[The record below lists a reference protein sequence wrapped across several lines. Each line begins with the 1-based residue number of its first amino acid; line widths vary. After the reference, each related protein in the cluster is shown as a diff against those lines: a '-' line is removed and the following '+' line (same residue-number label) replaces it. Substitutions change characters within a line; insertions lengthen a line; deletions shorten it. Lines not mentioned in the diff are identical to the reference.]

1 MKVIVL
7 KNNIK
12 QFEISVLDDD
22 LVNGGELFI
31 GREDDCHIILDS
43 QQISRH
49 HAKIYFSENKLKL
62 ETLSNFGGVKINGH
76 EVSLVDLNISEQIEV
91 DQYQIRVE
99 NFQGYVEEELEED
112 IDKALDAEM
121 ALNEAVVEQ
130 NYDDTTEILD
140 TVEEEIVENELEEE
154 LLEEEL
160 PDSEVLDDDFIDSS
174 LDDIVEDEN
183 LDGDILDGD
192 DNLDPLEDI
201 VSDDVPDE
209 NSGDS
214 SSDNF
219 DDENFS
225 EDSEE
230 GFSETDDFS
239 DGDAF
244 SEEENFDSGDGDGF
258 GDDGG
263 FEEDDDSKTQVFNSF
278 ATYYLKI
285 FGEYAPFDSYKIED
299 NLTNIGREEETCQ
312 ILLSDPEVSK
322 IHAVIKKTLVNCTIQ
337 DNNSSN
343 GIILNGERVNKA
355 ELTNGD
361 EFIIGDTSFTV
372 IINSDLLN
380 SEQGRLMPVEEN
392 QEIIIEDDS
401 EGGERFGEGDE
412 GVDFNEETA
421 VEVVVEKS
429 FIKRILK
436 NPKQRIY
443 LFIVIGVFVIFMLDA
458 EPEKEEVPKDSDKTK
473 VVKEK
478 EPKTKLRQDILDRL
492 EVNYSLALAKYE
504 NGQYTEAKEYISKVK
519 LDDPTYKLT
528 ASLDKSIQ
536 ESLDAIT
543 RAKEEEA
550 LKKQRLL
557 KLKRVKDL
565 VEKARKAVSEK
576 NVAAAKNYFSSVY
589 ELDPENIDIPPLK
602 IEIESYVEMEKRKK
616 QEIALLKAK
625 RAAMV
630 DKLRPGKRLFIKGKW
645 YNSVSTLEKFLN
657 DKEMDEDLIKEAT
670 TMLTT
675 SKRKLLLMIDPLI
688 SKARSYKEGQDLKL
702 AYETFG
708 DVLKYD
714 PSNEESLNERTSIF
728 EVLNKRSKKIFREGL
743 IKEDLS
749 DFSNAKEKF
758 QEVQQISPIN
768 SEYYNKATDKLKRYL
783 E

>member
-62 ETLSNFGGVKINGH
+62 ETISSFGGVKINGH
-76 EVSLVDLNISEQIEV
+76 DVSLVDLTDLEQIEI
-91 DQYQIRVE
+91 DQYQINIQ
-99 NFQGYVEEELEED
+99 NFQGYLEEEVEED

-121 ALNEAVVEQ
+121 ALNEAVPQETY
-130 NYDDTTEILD
+130 NDTTEILD
-140 TVEEEIVENELEEE
+140 PAENEEVLDEVEPLDDPIGDELEEE
-154 LLEEEL
+154 LLADEDL
-160 PDSEVLDDDFIDSS
+160 TDSNLLDDELSDSS
-174 LDDIVEDEN
+174 LDDSIDDDGLDEDVLGQDDDLGSLDEN
-183 LDGDILDGD
+183 I
-192 DNLDPLEDI
+192 
-201 VSDDVPDE
+201 SDDEIDDVASDAFGDE
-209 NSGDS
+209 S
-214 SSDNF
+214 SE
-219 DDENFS
+219 ENFS
-225 EDSEE
+225 ESDDFSAED
-230 GFSETDDFS
+230 GFSEDE
-239 DGDAF
+239 G
-244 SEEENFDSGDGDGF
+244 FDSGDGF
-258 GDDGG
+258 GDDAG

-312 ILLSDPEVSK
+312 ILLNDPEVSK

-401 EGGERFGEGDE
+401 EGGSGFGEGED
-412 GVDFNEETA
+412 GVDFNEQA
-421 VEVVVEKS
+421 SVEVVVEKS

-443 LFIVIGVFVIFMLDA
+443 LFVVIGVLALVMFDTD
-458 EPEKEEVPKDSDKTK
+458 PEKKEVSKDKEK
-473 VVKEK
+473 VVKTK
-478 EPKTKLRQDILDRL
+478 EPKQQLRQDILDRL

-504 NGQYTEAKEYISKVK
+504 NGQYTSAKEFILKVK
-519 LDDPTYKLT
+519 ADDPTYKLT

-576 NVAAAKNYFSSVY
+576 NVAASKNYFSAVY

-625 RAAMV
+625 RSAMV
-630 DKLRPGKRLFIKGKW
+630 DKLRPGKRLYIKGKW
-645 YNSVSTLEKFLN
+645 YNAVATLGKFLN

-670 TMLTT
+670 TMLTN
-675 SKRKLLLMIDPLI
+675 SKRKLLLMIDPLV

-714 PSNEESLNERTSIF
+714 PSNEESLNERASIF

-768 SEYYNKATDKLKRYL
+768 SEYYIKATDKLKRYL